1 MGNEEYKSRESID
14 QLKLINKWMDVL
26 VVLADGMAAEVGV
39 AIENVM
45 LLALCQP
52 IMGESSPPPL
62 DEMDWAS
69 TSIDELE
76 LSLGLCLLY

>member
-1 MGNEEYKSRESID
+1 
-14 QLKLINKWMDVL
+14 MDVL

-62 DEMDWAS
+62 DEMD
-69 TSIDELE
+69 
-76 LSLGLCLLY
+76 